1 MMGVILLYIGLIA
14 LCAVSSNNLF
24 SMLRSE
30 SINDG
35 DEIKLEILLTEISK
49 DENLCFHCIERRGGL
64 SRLSELLAKQQKNR
78 ERDQSL
84 KSVRTT
90 LNSLSIANSM
100 IVFYVF
106 GGPTSVSLVS
116 LLSSLS
122 MFGSIFVENVKE
134 AILFES
140 AVLLV
145 SVVVLFKVSYAL
157 FVRTIMLD
165 RIKNR

>member
-1 MMGVILLYIGLIA
+1 MGIILLYMVLSA
-14 LCAVSSNNLF
+14 FCTVSSGSLS
-24 SMLRSE
+24 SMLKSE
-30 SINDG
+30 SMNDG

-49 DENLCFHCIERRGGL
+49 DDNLCFHCIERRGEL
-64 SRLSELLAKQQKNR
+64 SRLRELLAKQQKSR

-106 GGPTSVSLVS
+106 GDPTSVSLVS

-145 SVVVLFKVSYAL
+145 SVVVIFKTCYAII
-157 FVRTIMLD
+157 VRAIMLD